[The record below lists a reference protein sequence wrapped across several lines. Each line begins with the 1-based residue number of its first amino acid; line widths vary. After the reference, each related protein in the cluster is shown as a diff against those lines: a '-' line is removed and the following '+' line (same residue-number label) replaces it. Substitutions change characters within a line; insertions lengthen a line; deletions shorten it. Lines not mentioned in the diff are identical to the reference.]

1 MRTSSSCLR
10 CSEEVISLISGTNL
24 QKQQMPKLEDL
35 VPFFVFVA
43 STVAGRFPESNQE
56 EEGQMGES
64 VKE

>member
-1 MRTSSSCLR
+1 MG
-10 CSEEVISLISGTNL
+10 EVTSLISDANL
-24 QKQQMPKLEDL
+24 QKRQMTKLEDL

-56 EEGQMGES
+56 EEEQMGES